1 MENFWDYSVWG
12 FIMIVA
18 TLLGSLL
25 AGNSLKRKIPVLKN
39 SLMPAS
45 VIGGTL
51 LIVVAAIFKGI
62 TGDVIFDTAVF
73 NKAGT
78 AYLEMITYHTL
89 ALGFIASTLKITNSH
104 LNKKRTTEIIN
115 SGVTTVSTYL
125 LQGVVGL
132 GITIIAATVIVGF
145 FDAAGMLLPFG
156 FGQGTG
162 QAMNYGNI
170 YEQDYGFAGGKS
182 FGLTIAAIGFLS
194 ASFGGV
200 IHLNIMK
207 RHGKIKVGGSK
218 SMLNVEKVE
227 GNDEVPM
234 QESLDKI
241 SIQIA
246 FIFVSYA
253 LAYLLMFGL
262 GNLISGMKSTI
273 YGFNFLLGV
282 LSATIVK
289 YITRFLRKTQLMHR
303 EYINNFLL
311 TRLSNFFFDIM
322 IVSGIAAIRLDILE
336 RYWGI
341 ALIIGGAGLVV
352 TYAYNR
358 LVAKVLFKEYDEEQ
372 FLAMYGMLT
381 GTASTGI
388 ILLREVDP
396 DFKTPAADNLVY
408 QNFPAIALG
417 FPMLIIATFAPK
429 NPAMALLILAA
440 FFVVMNIVLFRS
452 LIFKRGAK
460 SEQLAADTETEQIEE
475 TVEAVTEDVQ

>member
-1 MENFWDYSVWG
+1 
-12 FIMIVA
+12 MIIA

-25 AGNSLKRKIPVLKN
+25 AGNSLKRKIPFLKN

-45 VIGGTL
+45 VVGGTL
-51 LIVVAAIFKGI
+51 LIIVAAIYKGI
-62 TGDVIFDTAVF
+62 SGDVMFDTVVF

-104 LNKKRTTEIIN
+104 LNKKRTTEIFN
-115 SGVTTVSTYL
+115 SGVTTVATYL
-125 LQGVVGL
+125 LQGIVGM
-132 GITIIAATVIVGF
+132 GITMIAALVIAGF

-170 YEQDYGFAGGKS
+170 YEQDYGFFGGKS

-207 RHGKIKVGGSK
+207 RSGKLKISK
-218 SMLNVEKVE
+218 SSKNSLNTEKVE

-241 SIQIA
+241 SIQLG

-253 LAYLLMFGL
+253 IAYLIMFGL
-262 GNLISGMKSTI
+262 GLLIPGMKSTI

-282 LSATIVK
+282 LAATLVK

-336 RYWGI
+336 KYWGI
-341 ALIIGGAGLVV
+341 ALIIGAAGLVV

-358 LVAKVLFKEYDEEQ
+358 LVAKVLFKEYHEEQ

-388 ILLREVDP
+388 ILLREVDG

-417 FPMLIIATFAPK
+417 FPMLLIATLAPK
-429 NPAMALLILAA
+429 NPPVALGIIVAY
-440 FFVVMNIVLFRS
+440 FVVLNIVLFRDF
-452 LIFKRGAK
+452 IFKKRGAK
-460 SEQLAADTETEQIEE
+460 EKANAESEKTE
-475 TVEAVTEDVQ
+475 

>member
-1 MENFWDYSVWG
+1 MNNFWDYSAWG
-12 FIMIVA
+12 FILTISV
-18 TLLGSLL
+18 LLGALL
-25 AGNSLKRKIPVLKN
+25 AGNSLRRKIPFMKN

-51 LIVVAAIFKGI
+51 LIIVAAIYKGI
-62 TGDVIFDTAVF
+62 TGDVMFDTTVF
-73 NKAGT
+73 NNSGT
-78 AYLEMITYHTL
+78 AYLELITYHTL

-115 SGVTTVSTYL
+115 TGITTIATYL
-125 LQGVVGL
+125 IQGIVGL
-132 GITIIAATVIVGF
+132 GITMLAVFILKDF
-145 FDAAGMLLPFG
+145 FAAAGMLLPFG

-170 YEQDYGFAGGKS
+170 YEVDYGFVGGKS
-182 FGLTIAAIGFLS
+182 FGLTIAALGFLS
-194 ASFGGV
+194 ASFGGI
-200 IHLNIMK
+200 IHLNVMK
-207 RHGKIKVGGSK
+207 KKGKLHAAKQRQA
-218 SMLNVEKVE
+218 LNSEKVE
-227 GNDEVPM
+227 GKDEVPM

-253 LAYLLMFGL
+253 LAYLLMYGL
-262 GNLISGMKSTI
+262 GLLIPSMKSTI

-282 LSATIVK
+282 LCATIVK
-289 YITRFLRKTQLMHR
+289 FITRWLRKTHLMNR

-336 RYWGI
+336 KYWGI
-341 ALIIGGAGLVV
+341 ALILGAAGLLV

-358 LVAKVLFKEYDEEQ
+358 FVAKLLFKEYEEEQ

-388 ILLREVDP
+388 ILLREVDG

-408 QNFPAIALG
+408 QNFPAILLG
-417 FPMLIIATFAPK
+417 FPMLLIATMAPK
-429 NPAMALLILAA
+429 NTVLALAIIAA
-440 FFVVMNIVLFRS
+440 YFVLLNVVLFRS
-452 LIFKRGAK
+452 FIFRKRK
-460 SEQLAADTETEQIEE
+460 SKKNK
-475 TVEAVTEDVQ
+475 

>member
-1 MENFWDYSVWG
+1 MNNFWDYSAWG
-12 FIMIVA
+12 FILTISV
-18 TLLGSLL
+18 LLGALL
-25 AGNSLKRKIPVLKN
+25 AGNSLRRKIPFMKN

-51 LIVVAAIFKGI
+51 LIIVAAIYKGI
-62 TGDVIFDTAVF
+62 TGDVMFDTTVF
-73 NKAGT
+73 NNSGT
-78 AYLEMITYHTL
+78 AYLELITYHTL

-115 SGVTTVSTYL
+115 TGITTVATYL
-125 LQGVVGL
+125 IQGIVGL
-132 GITIIAATVIVGF
+132 GITMIAVF
-145 FDAAGMLLPFG
+145 FLKDFFAAAGMILPFG

-170 YEQDYGFAGGKS
+170 YEVDYGFIGGKS
-182 FGLTIAAIGFLS
+182 FGLTIAALGFLS
-194 ASFGGV
+194 ASFGGI
-200 IHLNIMK
+200 IHLNVMK
-207 RHGKIKVGGSK
+207 KKGKLHAVKQRQA
-218 SMLNVEKVE
+218 LNSEKVE
-227 GNDEVPM
+227 GKDEVPM

-253 LAYLLMFGL
+253 LAYLLMYGL
-262 GNLISGMKSTI
+262 GLLIPGMKSTI

-282 LSATIVK
+282 LCATIVK
-289 YITRFLRKTQLMHR
+289 FITRWLRKTHLMNR

-336 RYWGI
+336 KYWGI
-341 ALIIGGAGLVV
+341 ALILGAAGLLV

-358 LVAKVLFKEYDEEQ
+358 FVAKLLFKEYEEEQ

-388 ILLREVDP
+388 ILLREVDG
-396 DFKTPAADNLVY
+396 DFKTPASDNLVY
-408 QNFPAIALG
+408 QNFPAILLG
-417 FPMLIIATFAPK
+417 FPMLILATLAPK
-429 NPAMALLILAA
+429 NTALTLIIIAA
-440 FFVVMNIVLFRS
+440 YFVVLNIVLFRS
-452 LIFKRGAK
+452 FIFKKRK
-460 SEQLAADTETEQIEE
+460 SKKNK
-475 TVEAVTEDVQ
+475 

>member
-1 MENFWDYSVWG
+1 MQNFWDYSVWG

-18 TLLGSLL
+18 TLLGGLL
-25 AGNSLKRKIPVLKN
+25 AGNTLKRKIPFLKN

-45 VIGGTL
+45 VVGGTA
-51 LIVVAAIFKGI
+51 LIIVAAIYKGI
-62 TGDVIFDTAVF
+62 TGDVMFDTTVF
-73 NKAGT
+73 NNAGT

-115 SGVTTVSTYL
+115 TGVTTVSTYL

-132 GITIIAATVIVGF
+132 GITLIATLFISGF

-170 YEQDYGFAGGKS
+170 YETDYGFSGGKS

-200 IHLNIMK
+200 IHLNVMK
-207 RHGKIKVGGSK
+207 KKGKIKISHDAQE
-218 SMLNVEKVE
+218 LNSEKVE
-227 GNDEVPM
+227 GNNEIPM

-246 FIFVSYA
+246 FIFVAYA
-253 LAYLLMFGL
+253 LAYLLMYGL
-262 GNLISGMKSTI
+262 GLLIPGMKSTI

-282 LSATIVK
+282 LCATIVK
-289 YITRFLRKTQLMHR
+289 FITRFLRKTQLMHR

-336 RYWGI
+336 QYWGI
-341 ALIIGGAGLVV
+341 ALILGFGGLVA

-358 LVAKVLFKEYDEEQ
+358 IVAKALFKEYQEEQ

-388 ILLREVDP
+388 ILLREVDGH
-396 DFKTPAADNLVY
+396 FTTPAADNLVY
-408 QNFPAIALG
+408 QNFPAIILG
-417 FPMLIIATFAPK
+417 FPMLLLATFAPK
-429 NPAMALLILAA
+429 NPILTIVILFV
-440 FFVVMNIVLFRS
+440 FFLVLNVFLFRS
-452 LIFKRGAK
+452 YIFKKRGAK
-460 SEQLAADTETEQIEE
+460 TDKNTH
-475 TVEAVTEDVQ
+475 

>member
-1 MENFWDYSVWG
+1 
-12 FIMIVA
+12 MIVA

-25 AGNSLKRKIPVLKN
+25 AGNSLKRKIPFLKN

-62 TGDVIFDTAVF
+62 TGDVMFDTAVF

-104 LNKKRTTEIIN
+104 LNKKRTTEIVN

-132 GITIIAATVIVGF
+132 GITIVAATVIAGF

-170 YEQDYGFAGGKS
+170 YEQDYGFVGGKS
-182 FGLTIAAIGFLS
+182 FGLTIAALGFLS

-207 RHGKIKVGGSK
+207 RQGKIKVGGSK

-341 ALIIGGAGLVV
+341 ALIIGGAGLIV

-358 LVAKVLFKEYDEEQ
+358 LVAKVLFKDYDEEQ

-417 FPMLIIATFAPK
+417 FPMLLIATFAPK
-429 NPAMALLILAA
+429 NPLMALLILAA
-440 FFVVMNIVLFRS
+440 FFLVLNVVLFRS

-460 SEQLAADTETEQIEE
+460 SEQLAADTEQIEE

>member
-1 MENFWDYSVWG
+1 
-12 FIMIVA
+12 MITAV
-18 TLLGSLL
+18 LLGALL
-25 AGNSLKRKIPVLKN
+25 AGNTLKRKIPFMKN

-51 LIVVAAIFKGI
+51 LIIVAAIYKGI
-62 TGDVIFDTAVF
+62 TGNVMFDTALF
-73 NKAGT
+73 NNAGT
-78 AYLEMITYHTL
+78 TYLEMITYHTL

-104 LNKKRTTEIIN
+104 LNKQRTTEIIN
-115 SGVTTVSTYL
+115 TGITTVATYL
-125 LQGVVGL
+125 IQGVFGL
-132 GITIIAATVIVGF
+132 GITMIAALIVTDF
-145 FDAAGMLLPFG
+145 FPAAGMILPFG

-170 YEQDYGFAGGKS
+170 YETDYGFFGGKS
-182 FGLTIAAIGFLS
+182 FGLTIAALGFLS

-207 RHGKIKVGGSK
+207 KQGKIKINKEQGAHS
-218 SMLNVEKVE
+218 VEEVE
-227 GNDEVPM
+227 GNNEVPM

-253 LAYLLMFGL
+253 LAYLLMYLLGL
-262 GNLISGMKSTI
+262 IIPGMKSTI

-282 LSATIVK
+282 LCATLVK
-289 YITRFLRKTQLMHR
+289 FITRWLRKKKLMNR

-322 IVSGIAAIRLDILE
+322 IVAGIAAIRLDILE
-336 RYWGI
+336 KYWGI
-341 ALIIGGAGLVV
+341 ALILGAAGLVV

-358 LVAKVLFKEYDEEQ
+358 IVAKLLFKDYVEEQ

-388 ILLREVDP
+388 ILLREVDGN
-396 DFKTPAADNLVY
+396 FKTPVSDNLIY
-408 QNFPAIALG
+408 QNFPAILLG
-417 FPMLIIATFAPK
+417 FPMLILATLAPK
-429 NPAMALLILAA
+429 NTVLTLIIVVAY
-440 FFVVMNIVLFRS
+440 FVVLNVVLFRS
-452 LIFKRGAK
+452 FIFKKRTAK
-460 SEQLAADTETEQIEE
+460 NAQNSKGNE
-475 TVEAVTEDVQ
+475 

>member
-1 MENFWDYSVWG
+1 MENFWDSNVWG

-18 TLLGSLL
+18 VLLGALL
-25 AGNSLKRKIPVLKN
+25 AGNTLKRKIPFMKN

-45 VIGGTL
+45 VIGGTI
-51 LIVVAAIFKGI
+51 LIIVAAIYKAI
-62 TGDVIFDTAVF
+62 TGNVMFDTALF
-73 NKAGT
+73 NNAGT
-78 AYLEMITYHTL
+78 AYLEMMTYHTL

-104 LNKKRTTEIIN
+104 LNKQRTTEIIN
-115 SGVTTVSTYL
+115 TGITTVATYL
-125 LQGVVGL
+125 IQGVFGL
-132 GITIIAATVIVGF
+132 AITMIAALIVKDF
-145 FDAAGMLLPFG
+145 FSAAGMILPFG

-170 YEQDYGFAGGKS
+170 YETDYGFVGGKS
-182 FGLTIAAIGFLS
+182 FGLTIAALGFLC

-207 RHGKIKVGGSK
+207 KQGKVKLVK
-218 SMLNVEKVE
+218 KEDALNTEKVE

-253 LAYLLMFGL
+253 LAYLFMYLLGL
-262 GNLISGMKSTI
+262 AIPGMKSTI

-282 LSATIVK
+282 LCATLVK
-289 YITRFLRKTQLMHR
+289 FATRFLRKKKLMNR

-322 IVSGIAAIRLDILE
+322 IVAGIAAIRLDILE
-336 RYWGI
+336 KYWGI
-341 ALIIGGAGLVV
+341 AIILGAVGLIV

-358 LVAKVLFKEYDEEQ
+358 IVAKVLFKDYLEEQ

-388 ILLREVDP
+388 ILLREVDGE
-396 DFKTPAADNLVY
+396 FKTPAADNLVY
-408 QNFPAIALG
+408 QNFPAIVLG
-417 FPMLIIATFAPK
+417 FPMLILATLAPK
-429 NPAMALLILAA
+429 NTVLTLIIIVAYFVALN
-440 FFVVMNIVLFRS
+440 VVLFRS
-452 LIFKRGAK
+452 KIFKRKNKGEK
-460 SEQLAADTETEQIEE
+460 ESK
-475 TVEAVTEDVQ
+475 

>member
-1 MENFWDYSVWG
+1 MNFWDSNVWG
-12 FIMIVA
+12 LIMTIA
-18 TLLGSLL
+18 TLLGGLL
-25 AGNSLKRKIPVLKN
+25 AGNTLKRKIPFLKN

-45 VIGGTL
+45 VVGGTA
-51 LIVVAAIFKGI
+51 LIIIAAIYKAF
-62 TGDVIFDTAVF
+62 TGTVMFDTGVY
-73 NKAGT
+73 NGVGT

-104 LNKKRTTEIIN
+104 LNKQRTTEIIN
-115 SGVTTVSTYL
+115 TGVTTVATYL
-125 LQGVVGL
+125 IQGVVGL
-132 GITIIAATVIVGF
+132 AITIVAAVFITDF
-145 FDAAGMLLPFG
+145 FKAGGMLLPFG

-170 YEQDYGFAGGKS
+170 YETDYAFSGGKS
-182 FGLTIAAIGFLS
+182 FGLTIAALGFLS

-207 RHGKIKVGGSK
+207 KKGKIKISRDAQQ
-218 SMLNVEKVE
+218 LNTEKVE
-227 GNDEVPM
+227 GNNEIPM

-253 LAYLLMFGL
+253 LAYLIMYGL
-262 GNLISGMKSTI
+262 GLLIPGMKSTI

-282 LSATIVK
+282 LCATIVK
-289 YITRFLRKTQLMHR
+289 FITRFLRKTQLMHR

-311 TRLSNFFFDIM
+311 NRLSNFFFDIM

-336 RYWGI
+336 QYWGI
-341 ALIIGGAGLVV
+341 ALILGAGGFVV

-358 LVAKVLFKEYDEEQ
+358 IVAKLLFKEYEEEQ

-388 ILLREVDP
+388 ILLREVDAH
-396 DFKTPAADNLVY
+396 FETPAADNLVY
-408 QNFPAIALG
+408 QNFPAIILG
-417 FPMLIIATFAPK
+417 FPMLLLATFAPQ
-429 NPAMALLILAA
+429 NPILTLVILLAA
-440 FFVVMNIVLFRS
+440 FLVLNVVLFRS
-452 LIFKRGAK
+452 YIFKKRARK
-460 SEQLAADTETEQIEE
+460 SPEK
-475 TVEAVTEDVQ
+475 

>member
-1 MENFWDYSVWG
+1 MT
-12 FIMIVA
+12 IA
-18 TLLGSLL
+18 TLLGALL
-25 AGNSLKRKIPVLKN
+25 VGNTLRRKIPFLKN

-45 VIGGTL
+45 VVGGTA
-51 LIVVAAIFKGI
+51 LIIVAAIYKGI
-62 TGDVIFDTAVF
+62 TGNVMFDTGVY
-73 NKAGT
+73 NGVGT

-104 LNKKRTTEIIN
+104 LNKQRTTEIIN
-115 SGVTTVSTYL
+115 TGVTTVATYL
-125 LQGVVGL
+125 IQGVVG
-132 GITIIAATVIVGF
+132 IAVSIIAALFISDF
-145 FDAAGMLLPFG
+145 FQAAGMLLPFG

-170 YEQDYGFAGGKS
+170 YEADYGFSGGKS

-200 IHLNIMK
+200 IHLNVMK
-207 RHGKIKVGGSK
+207 KKGKIKITHDANE
-218 SMLNVEKVE
+218 LNSEKVE
-227 GNDEVPM
+227 GNDEIPM

-246 FIFVSYA
+246 FIFVAYA
-253 LAYLLMFGL
+253 LAYLLMYGL
-262 GNLISGMKSTI
+262 GILIPGMRSTI

-311 TRLSNFFFDIM
+311 NRLSNFFFDIM

-336 RYWGI
+336 QYWGI
-341 ALIIGGAGLVV
+341 ALILGVGGFAV

-358 LVAKVLFKEYDEEQ
+358 IVAKTLFKEYEEEQ

-381 GTASTGI
+381 GTASTGV

-396 DFKTPAADNLVY
+396 HFKTPAADNLVY
-408 QNFPAIALG
+408 QNFPAIVLG
-417 FPMLIIATFAPK
+417 FPMLLLATFAPK
-429 NPAMALLILAA
+429 NPVLTLVILLV
-440 FFVVMNIVLFRS
+440 FFLVLNVLLFRS
-452 LIFKRGAK
+452 FIFKKCRK
-460 SEQLAADTETEQIEE
+460 KADGNK
-475 TVEAVTEDVQ
+475 

>member
-1 MENFWDYSVWG
+1 MSNFWDSSVWG
-12 FIMIVA
+12 LIMTIA
-18 TLLGSLL
+18 TLLGGLL
-25 AGNSLKRKIPVLKN
+25 TGNTLKRKIPFLKN

-45 VIGGTL
+45 VVGGTA
-51 LIVVAAIFKGI
+51 LIIVAAIYKGI
-62 TGDVIFDTAVF
+62 TGTVMFDTGVY
-73 NKAGT
+73 NKVGT

-115 SGVTTVSTYL
+115 TGVTTVSTYL
-125 LQGVVGL
+125 IQGVVGL
-132 GITIIAATVIVGF
+132 AITIIASFVITDF

-156 FGQGTG
+156 YGQGTG

-170 YEQDYGFAGGKS
+170 YEIDYGFSGGKS
-182 FGLTIAAIGFLS
+182 FGLTIAALGFLS

-207 RHGKIKVGGSK
+207 KKGKITVTHGQNE
-218 SMLNVEKVE
+218 LNSEKVE
-227 GNDEVPM
+227 GNDEIPM

-246 FIFVSYA
+246 FIFVAYA
-253 LAYLLMFGL
+253 LAYLLMYGL
-262 GNLISGMKSTI
+262 GILIPGMRSTI

-282 LSATIVK
+282 LCATLVK
-289 YITRFLRKTQLMHR
+289 FITRFLRKTQLMHR

-311 TRLSNFFFDIM
+311 NRLSNFFFDIM

-336 RYWGI
+336 QYWGI
-341 ALIIGGAGLVV
+341 ALILGLVGLIV

-358 LVAKVLFKEYDEEQ
+358 LVAKALFKEYEEEQ

-388 ILLREVDP
+388 ILLREVDGH
-396 DFKTPAADNLVY
+396 FETPAADNLVY
-408 QNFPAIALG
+408 QNFPAIILG
-417 FPMLIIATFAPK
+417 FPMLLLATFAPK
-429 NPAMALLILAA
+429 KPILTLVILLV
-440 FFVVMNIVLFRS
+440 FFLVLNVFLFRS
-452 LIFKRGAK
+452 FIFKRFK
-460 SEQLAADTETEQIEE
+460 KNTEKN
-475 TVEAVTEDVQ
+475 

>member
-1 MENFWDYSVWG
+1 MNNFWDYSAWG
-12 FIMIVA
+12 FILTISV
-18 TLLGSLL
+18 LLGALL
-25 AGNSLKRKIPVLKN
+25 AGNSLRRKIPFMKN

-51 LIVVAAIFKGI
+51 LIIIAAIYKGI
-62 TGDVIFDTAVF
+62 TGEVMFDTTVF
-73 NKAGT
+73 NNSGT
-78 AYLEMITYHTL
+78 AYLELITYHTL

-104 LNKKRTTEIIN
+104 LNKKRTSEIIN
-115 SGVTTVSTYL
+115 TGIATVATYL
-125 LQGVVGL
+125 IQGIVGL
-132 GITIIAATVIVGF
+132 GITMISVLVLKDF
-145 FDAAGMLLPFG
+145 FAAAGMILPFG

-170 YEQDYGFAGGKS
+170 YEVEYGFVGGKS
-182 FGLTIAAIGFLS
+182 FGLTIAALGFLS
-194 ASFGGV
+194 ASFGGI
-200 IHLNIMK
+200 IHLNVMK
-207 RHGKIKVGGSK
+207 KKGKLQAVKQRQA
-218 SMLNVEKVE
+218 LNNERVE
-227 GNDEVPM
+227 GKDEVPM

-253 LAYLLMFGL
+253 LAYLLMYGL
-262 GNLISGMKSTI
+262 GLLIPGMKSTI

-282 LSATIVK
+282 LCATIVK
-289 YITRFLRKTQLMHR
+289 FITRCLRKTHLMNR

-336 RYWGI
+336 KYWGI
-341 ALIIGGAGLVV
+341 AIILGAAGLIV

-358 LVAKVLFKEYDEEQ
+358 LIAKLLFKEYEEEQ

-388 ILLREVDP
+388 ILLREVDG

-408 QNFPAIALG
+408 QNFPAILLG
-417 FPMLIIATFAPK
+417 FPMLLIATMAPK
-429 NPAMALLILAA
+429 NTVLALVIVSAY
-440 FFVVMNIVLFRS
+440 FVVLNVVLFRS
-452 LIFKRGAK
+452 FIFRRRGSK
-460 SEQLAADTETEQIEE
+460 KKK
-475 TVEAVTEDVQ
+475 

>member
-1 MENFWDYSVWG
+1 MENFWDSNVWG
-12 FIMIVA
+12 FIMITAV
-18 TLLGSLL
+18 LLGALL
-25 AGNSLKRKIPVLKN
+25 AGNSLKRKIPFLKN

-45 VIGGTL
+45 VIGGTI
-51 LIVVAAIFKGI
+51 LIIVAAIYKGI
-62 TGDVIFDTAVF
+62 TGNVMFDTTLF
-73 NKAGT
+73 NNSGT

-104 LNKKRTTEIIN
+104 LNKQRTKEIVNTGI
-115 SGVTTVSTYL
+115 TTVATYL
-125 LQGVVGL
+125 IQGIFGL
-132 GITIIAATVIVGF
+132 AVTMIAALIVKDF
-145 FDAAGMLLPFG
+145 FAAAGMILPFG

-170 YEQDYGFAGGKS
+170 YEMDYGFMGGKS

-207 RHGKIKVGGSK
+207 KQGKIKIDK
-218 SMLNVEKVE
+218 SLDALNKEEVE
-227 GNDEVPM
+227 GNNEVPM

-253 LAYLLMFGL
+253 LAYLFMHILGL
-262 GNLISGMKSTI
+262 IIPGMKSTI

-282 LSATIVK
+282 LCATLVK
-289 YITRFLRKTQLMHR
+289 FAIRWLRKKKFMNR

-322 IVSGIAAIRLDILE
+322 IVAGIAAIRLDILE
-336 RYWGI
+336 KYWGI
-341 ALIIGGAGLVV
+341 ALIIGAVGLVV

-358 LVAKVLFKEYDEEQ
+358 LVAKLLFKDYVEEQ

-388 ILLREVDP
+388 ILLREVDGN
-396 DFKTPAADNLVY
+396 FKTPAADNLVY
-408 QNFPAIALG
+408 QNFPAILLG
-417 FPMLIIATFAPK
+417 FPMLILATLAPK
-429 NPAMALLILAA
+429 NTVLTLVI
-440 FFVVMNIVLFRS
+440 VVLYFIVLNVALFRDF
-452 LIFKRGAK
+452 IFKKKGK
-460 SEQLAADTETEQIEE
+460 KEEPTEEN
-475 TVEAVTEDVQ
+475 VE

>member
-1 MENFWDYSVWG
+1 
-12 FIMIVA
+12 MIVA

-25 AGNSLKRKIPVLKN
+25 AGNSLKRKIPFLKN

-62 TGDVIFDTAVF
+62 TGDVMFDTAVF

-104 LNKKRTTEIIN
+104 LNKKRTTEIVN

-125 LQGVVGL
+125 LQGVIGL
-132 GITIIAATVIVGF
+132 GVTMIAATVISGF

-170 YEQDYGFAGGKS
+170 YEQDYGFVGGKS
-182 FGLTIAAIGFLS
+182 FGLTIAALGFLS

-207 RHGKIKVGGSK
+207 RQGKIKVGGSK
-218 SMLNVEKVE
+218 NMLNVEKVE

-341 ALIIGGAGLVV
+341 ALILGAAGLVV

-358 LVAKVLFKEYDEEQ
+358 LVAKVLFKDYDEEQ

-417 FPMLIIATFAPK
+417 FPMLLIATFAPK

-440 FFVVMNIVLFRS
+440 FFLVLNVVLFRS

-460 SEQLAADTETEQIEE
+460 SEQLAADTEQIEE
-475 TVEAVTEDVQ
+475 TVEAVTEDTQ

>member
-1 MENFWDYSVWG
+1 MQNFWDYSVWG

-18 TLLGSLL
+18 TLLGGLL
-25 AGNSLKRKIPVLKN
+25 AGNTLKRKIPFLKN

-45 VIGGTL
+45 VVGGTA
-51 LIVVAAIFKGI
+51 LIIVAAIYKGI
-62 TGDVIFDTAVF
+62 TGEVMFDTTVF
-73 NKAGT
+73 NNAGT

-115 SGVTTVSTYL
+115 TGVTTVSTYL

-132 GITIIAATVIVGF
+132 GITLIATLFISGF

-170 YEQDYGFAGGKS
+170 YETDYGFSGGKS

-200 IHLNIMK
+200 IHLNVMK
-207 RHGKIKVGGSK
+207 KKGKIKISHDAQE
-218 SMLNVEKVE
+218 LNSEKVE
-227 GNDEVPM
+227 GNNEIPM

-246 FIFVSYA
+246 FIFVAYA
-253 LAYLLMFGL
+253 LAYLLMYGL
-262 GNLISGMKSTI
+262 GLLIPGMKSTI

-282 LSATIVK
+282 LCATIVK
-289 YITRFLRKTQLMHR
+289 FITRFLRKTQLMHR

-336 RYWGI
+336 QYWGI
-341 ALIIGGAGLVV
+341 ALILGFGGLVA

-358 LVAKVLFKEYDEEQ
+358 IVAKALFKEYQEEQ
-372 FLAMYGMLT
+372 FLGMYGMLT

-388 ILLREVDP
+388 ILLREVDGH
-396 DFKTPAADNLVY
+396 FTTPAADNLVY
-408 QNFPAIALG
+408 QNFPAIILG
-417 FPMLIIATFAPK
+417 FPMLILATFAPK
-429 NPAMALLILAA
+429 NPILTLVILFA
-440 FFVVMNIVLFRS
+440 FFLVLNVFLFRS
-452 LIFKRGAK
+452 YIFKKRGAK
-460 SEQLAADTETEQIEE
+460 TDKKTH
-475 TVEAVTEDVQ
+475 

>member
-1 MENFWDYSVWG
+1 MQNFWDYSVWG
-12 FIMIVA
+12 LIMTIA
-18 TLLGSLL
+18 TLLGGLL
-25 AGNSLKRKIPVLKN
+25 AGNTLKRKIPFLKR

-45 VIGGTL
+45 VVGGTA
-51 LIVVAAIFKGI
+51 LIIVAAIYKGI
-62 TGDVIFDTAVF
+62 TGNVMFDTPVF
-73 NKAGT
+73 NNAGT

-89 ALGFIASTLKITNSH
+89 ALGFIASTLKVTNSH

-115 SGVTTVSTYL
+115 TGVTTVSTYL
-125 LQGVVGL
+125 LQGTVGL
-132 GITIIAATVIVGF
+132 AITIIAAVFISDF
-145 FDAAGMLLPFG
+145 FKAAGMLLPFG

-170 YEQDYGFAGGKS
+170 YEMDYGFGGGKS

-200 IHLNIMK
+200 IHLNVMRK
-207 RHGKIKVGGSK
+207 KGKIKVSHDT
-218 SMLNVEKVE
+218 SELNSEKVE
-227 GNDEVPM
+227 GNNEIPM

-246 FIFVSYA
+246 FIFVAYA
-253 LAYLLMFGL
+253 LAYLLIYGL
-262 GNLISGMKSTI
+262 GLLIPGMMSTI

-282 LSATIVK
+282 LCATIVK
-289 YITRFLRKTQLMHR
+289 FITRFLRKTQLMHR

-336 RYWGI
+336 QYWGI
-341 ALIIGGAGLVV
+341 ALILGLGGLVV

-358 LVAKVLFKEYDEEQ
+358 LVAKTLFKEYEEEQ

-388 ILLREVDP
+388 ILLREVDGH
-396 DFKTPAADNLVY
+396 FETPAADNLVY
-408 QNFPAIALG
+408 QNFPAIILG
-417 FPMLIIATFAPK
+417 FPMLILATFAPN
-429 NPAMALLILAA
+429 NPLVTLLILLA
-440 FFVVMNIVLFRS
+440 FFIILNVFLFRS
-452 LIFKRGAK
+452 YIFKRHK
-460 SEQLAADTETEQIEE
+460 SKSTEG
-475 TVEAVTEDVQ
+475 

>member
-1 MENFWDYSVWG
+1 MENFWDSSVWG
-12 FIMIVA
+12 FVMIIA
-18 TLLGSLL
+18 FLLGALL
-25 AGNSLKRKIPVLKN
+25 AGNSLKRKIPFLKN
-39 SLMPAS
+39 SLMPSS
-45 VIGGTL
+45 VIAGTL
-51 LIVVAAIFKGI
+51 LIIVAAIYKGI
-62 TGDVIFDTAVF
+62 TGNVMFDTAIF
-73 NKAGT
+73 NSDGT

-89 ALGFIASTLKITNSH
+89 ALGFIASTLKVTDTH
-104 LNKKRTTEIIN
+104 LNKQRTTEIIN
-115 SGVTTVSTYL
+115 TGITTVATYL
-125 LQGVVGL
+125 IQGVVGL
-132 GITIIAATVIVGF
+132 VITMVAVFVLKDF
-145 FDAAGMLLPFG
+145 FAAAGMLLPFG

-170 YEQDYGFAGGKS
+170 YETDFGFFGGKS

-200 IHLNIMK
+200 IHLNVMK
-207 RHGKIKVGGSK
+207 KKGKIKADKGSDE
-218 SMLNVEKVE
+218 LNTEKVE

-253 LAYLLMFGL
+253 LAYSIMLVL

-282 LSATIVK
+282 LCATIVK
-289 YITRFLRKTQLMHR
+289 FITRWLRKKQFMHR

-322 IVSGIAAIRLDILE
+322 IVAGIAAIRLDILE
-336 RYWGI
+336 KYWGI
-341 ALIIGGAGLVV
+341 ALILGVAGLVV

-358 LVAKVLFKEYDEEQ
+358 IVAKLLFEDYMEEQ

-388 ILLREVDP
+388 ILLREVDG
-396 DFKTPAADNLVY
+396 DFKTPASDNLIY
-408 QNFPAIALG
+408 QNFPAILLG
-417 FPMLIIATFAPK
+417 FPMLILATMAPK
-429 NPAMALLILAA
+429 NTVLTLGIIAA
-440 FFVVMNIVLFRS
+440 YFVVLNVVLFRS
-452 LIFKRGAK
+452 FIFKKKTKSDGSVDEKAK
-460 SEQLAADTETEQIEE
+460 
-475 TVEAVTEDVQ
+475 

>member
-1 MENFWDYSVWG
+1 MNFWDSNVWG
-12 FIMIVA
+12 LIMTIS
-18 TLLGSLL
+18 TLLAGLL
-25 AGNSLKRKIPVLKN
+25 AGNTLKRKIPFLKN

-45 VIGGTL
+45 VVGGTA
-51 LIVVAAIFKGI
+51 LIIVAAIYKGI
-62 TGDVIFDTAVF
+62 TGTVMFDTGVF
-73 NKAGT
+73 DFRGT

-115 SGVTTVSTYL
+115 TGITTVATYL
-125 LQGVVGL
+125 IQGVI
-132 GITIIAATVIVGF
+132 GIAITMVAAF
-145 FDAAGMLLPFG
+145 FITDFFKAAGMLLPFG

-170 YEQDYGFAGGKS
+170 YETDYGFAGGKS
-182 FGLTIAAIGFLS
+182 FGLTIAALGFLS

-200 IHLNIMK
+200 IHLNIMRK
-207 RHGKIKVGGSK
+207 HGKIKVTK
-218 SMLNVEKVE
+218 DAQELNSEKVE
-227 GNDEVPM
+227 GNNEIPM

-253 LAYLLMFGL
+253 LAYLIMFGL
-262 GNLISGMKSTI
+262 GLLIPGMKSTI

-282 LSATIVK
+282 LCATIVK
-289 YITRFLRKTQLMHR
+289 LVTRLLRKTQLMHR

-311 TRLSNFFFDIM
+311 NRLSNFFFDIM

-336 RYWGI
+336 QYWGI
-341 ALIIGGAGLVV
+341 ALIIAFGGLFS
-352 TYAYNR
+352 TYFYNR
-358 LVAKVLFKEYDEEQ
+358 LVAKVLFKEYSEEQ

-396 DFKTPAADNLVY
+396 HFQTPASDNLVY
-408 QNFPAIALG
+408 QNFPAIVLG
-417 FPMLIIATFAPK
+417 FPMLILATFAPK
-429 NPAMALLILAA
+429 NEIATLVILLA
-440 FFVVMNIVLFRS
+440 FFLVLNVVLFRS
-452 LIFKRGAK
+452 ILFKK
-460 SEQLAADTETEQIEE
+460 LFEKKKK
-475 TVEAVTEDVQ
+475 